1 MVSETREVGALAARL
16 VRQVRRQVLSGR
28 LAGGTELPSVRK
40 LASLSGI
47 GKDTASQVLRCI
59 EKEGWAKR
67 ESGYSLRITDDA
79 VAVAR
84 KHSELEPP
92 TVIVML
98 AGKSIRGFDPGMVD
112 LLIEGIS
119 QVFHSAS
126 FRSIYFD
133 LSRWMGVV
141 RQCLEEGKQLSCE
154 VGYVLRS
161 LPSEVYQF
169 FASSRVP
176 CVVLGHCDPSLSLP
190 SAVMDMVEVG
200 RLVGNAL
207 CPAGRLVALCQDN
220 LVGSEIQIIEGV
232 REVAASLGCRVPA
245 PADFHY
251 HLPTDFSGAVAGI
264 DRLLAGRDRPAGL
277 LALRPDFALA
287 ALKVAARRGIRIPDE
302 LQLIGLNHHPVFR
315 YVHPAI
321 TSVGDSWVEVGRQC
335 AMFLGDA
342 LAHLPTTASRYVA
355 ATTMERQES
364 TQA

>member
-1 MVSETREVGALAARL
+1 MIGETRDFGGLTARL

-28 LAGGTELPSVRK
+28 LVGGAKLPSVRQ

-67 ESGYSLRITDDA
+67 KSGYSLRITDDA
-79 VAVAR
+79 VAVAK
-84 KHSELEPP
+84 KHFELEPP

-112 LLIEGIS
+112 LLVEGIS

-126 FRSIYFD
+126 FRSMYFD
-133 LSRWMGVV
+133 LDRWMGFVK
-141 RQCLEEGKQLSCE
+141 QCLEEGRQLSCE

-161 LPSEVYQF
+161 LPSEIYQF

-176 CVVLGHCDPSLSLP
+176 CVVLGHCDPSLNLP

-200 RLVGNAL
+200 RLVGKIL
-207 CPAGRLVALCQDN
+207 CPAGRLVALCQEN
-220 LVGSEIQIIEGV
+220 LVGSEIQIIKGV
-232 REVAASLGCRVPA
+232 QEVSASLGCRVPT

-251 HLPTDFSGAVAGI
+251 HLPIDFNGAVAGI
-264 DRLLAGRDRPAGL
+264 DRLLSGRDRPAGL

-287 ALKVAARRGIRIPDE
+287 AIKVAARRGIRIPDE
-302 LQLIGLNHHPVFR
+302 LQIIGLNHHPVFR
-315 YVHPAI
+315 YVQPAI

-335 AMFLGDA
+335 AVFLGDA
-342 LAHLPTTASRYVA
+342 LTHLPATAPRYLAPTTL
-355 ATTMERQES
+355 ERQES
-364 TQA
+364 TLP